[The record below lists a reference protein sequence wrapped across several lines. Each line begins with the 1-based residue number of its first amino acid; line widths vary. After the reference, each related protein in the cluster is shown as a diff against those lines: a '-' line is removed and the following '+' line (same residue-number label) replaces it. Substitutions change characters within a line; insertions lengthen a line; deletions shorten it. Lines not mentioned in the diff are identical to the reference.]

1 VVEILKN
8 CLRLSND
15 SILWTPTSSG
25 KFSTKSMH
33 HHITSSRQVHVSPL
47 PAFTWKCLWK
57 LKIHH
62 RLRLFLWKSIWNILP
77 TKTRISASIL
87 NSTMDTS
94 CSLCSFPTD
103 SLFHLF
109 FSCPIARVV
118 WRNSF
123 WPLDIL
129 ALRISSMVLWLDI
142 ILYLEKVGIPLS
154 DTHLF
159 QIFATVAC
167 GQIWMAWNKAIHED
181 IVPNAMVISSTIKR
195 IVKLH
200 HSVWSNKLIPKQ
212 VVWEKPA
219 SPIFKINYDV
229 AIHPNFSAQAAVC
242 RDSFETIIGC
252 STIISPPCT
261 LFCGEAKAA
270 FLACQL
276 ALSLHLSQFI
286 LEGDSLTVALS
297 LQKPTLTQDWRI
309 SPIISQIM
317 LAIPPTT
324 SWSVRHV
331 NRSVNF
337 YTHHVANCAATRF
350 LSSCIP
356 NFSFCSESFPPCV
369 GRKSISSFLVP

>member
-1 VVEILKN
+1 
-8 CLRLSND
+8 
-15 SILWTPTSSG
+15 
-25 KFSTKSMH
+25 MH
-33 HHITSSRQVHVSPL
+33 HHITSSRQVQVSPL
-47 PAFTWKCLWK
+47 PASTWKCLWK

-77 TKTRISASIL
+77 TKTRISTSIL

-118 WRNSF
+118 WQNSF

-129 ALRISSMVLWLDI
+129 ALRMSSMVLWLDI

-159 QIFATVAC
+159 RIFALV
-167 GQIWMAWNKAIHED
+167 
-181 IVPNAMVISSTIKR
+181 
-195 IVKLH
+195 
-200 HSVWSNKLIPKQ
+200 
-212 VVWEKPA
+212 
-219 SPIFKINYDV
+219 Y
-229 AIHPNFSAQAAVC
+229 
-242 RDSFETIIGC
+242 
-252 STIISPPCT
+252 
-261 LFCGEAKAA
+261 GEAKAA

-276 ALSLHLSQFI
+276 ALSLYLSQFI

-324 SWSVRHV
+324 SWAARHV
-331 NRSVNF
+331 NRSANI
-337 YTHHVANCAATRF
+337 YTHHVANWVVTKF
-350 LSSCIP
+350 LSSYIP
-356 NFSFCSESFPPCV
+356 NFSFCSESFPPCF